1 MFGKLK
7 NKIHILQ
14 NIYLKNRYLIPRKSY
29 SMDGEDLSIIRYV
42 EEKKKGFYV
51 DVGAHHPIQRN
62 NTLLLFKKGWE
73 GINIDIN
80 KFSIDLFKYLRPHDL
95 NIQVA
100 VTDKAG
106 HISIFFQKDF
116 SQLNTT
122 DKEVAKEHF
131 GENFKEKIVQSDTIQ
146 NILDNSKFKNKKIDF
161 LNIDVEGAEEQVLET
176 LNFKIYDPTVICVE
190 ILGYRLLDNHERE
203 IKIKNSEIYNFLT
216 SKKYKKVWSG
226 PNFCSHIFVKNN

>member
-14 NIYLKNRYLIPRKSY
+14 NIYLKNKYLIPKKSY
-29 SMDGEDLSIIRYV
+29 SMDGEDLSIIKYV
-42 EEKKKGFYV
+42 ENKKKGFYV
-51 DVGAHHPIQRN
+51 DVGAHHPIHRN

-80 KFSIDLFKYLRPHDL
+80 KFSIDLFQYLRPQDL

-100 VTDKAG
+100 VTDKTG

-122 DKEVAKEHF
+122 DKVVAKEHF
-131 GENFKEKIVQSDTIQ
+131 GENFKEKVVKSETIQ
-146 NILDNSKFKNKKIDF
+146 NILDNSKFQNKKIDF
-161 LNIDVEGAEEQVLET
+161 LNIDVEGAEEKVLET
-176 LNFKIYDPTVICVE
+176 LDFSIYDPTVICVE
-190 ILGYRLLDNHERE
+190 ILGYRLLDKHERE
-203 IKIKNSEIYNFLT
+203 LKIKNSKIYNFLT
-216 SKKYKKVWSG
+216 TKKYKKVWSG
-226 PNFCSHIFVKNN
+226 QNFCSHIFVKNN

>member
-14 NIYLKNRYLIPRKSY
+14 NIYLKNKYLIPKKSY
-29 SMDGEDLSIIRYV
+29 SMDGEDLSIIKYV
-42 EEKKKGFYV
+42 ENKKKGFYV
-51 DVGAHHPIQRN
+51 DVGAHHPIHRN
-62 NTLLLFKKGWE
+62 NTFLLFKKGWE

-80 KFSIDLFKYLRPHDL
+80 KFSIDLFQYLRPQDL

-100 VTDKAG
+100 VTDKTG

-122 DKEVAKEHF
+122 DKVVAKEHF
-131 GENFKEKIVQSDTIQ
+131 GENFKEKVVKSKTIQ
-146 NILDNSKFKNKKIDF
+146 NILDNSKFQNKKIDF
-161 LNIDVEGAEEQVLET
+161 LNIDVEGAEEKVLET
-176 LNFKIYDPTVICVE
+176 LDFSIYDPTVICVE
-190 ILGYRLLDNHERE
+190 ILGYRLLDKHERE
-203 IKIKNSEIYNFLT
+203 LKIKNSKIYNFLT
-216 SKKYKKVWSG
+216 TKKYKKVWSG